1 MLVLFT
7 AVANGSSPLPILQQI
22 ILNFLI
28 FVTTSEWEEWVQ
40 RCGNQMP
47 NLHLEEYA
55 SVEKILIYF
64 FNAATLF
71 TNVNIVIG
79 NRPLT
84 DLDITPI
91 LKALQLLKNM
101 I

>member
-1 MLVLFT
+1 M
-7 AVANGSSPLPILQQI
+7 
-22 ILNFLI
+22 
-28 FVTTSEWEEWVQ
+28 
-40 RCGNQMP
+40 

-91 LKALQLLKNM
+91 PKALQLLKNM

>member
-1 MLVLFT
+1 
-7 AVANGSSPLPILQQI
+7 
-22 ILNFLI
+22 
-28 FVTTSEWEEWVQ
+28 
-40 RCGNQMP
+40 MP